1 MTLSPMLSLKT
12 RKTEAQ
18 EGAVSSLRPP
28 ELLGPGG
35 IRIEVFCRWLS
46 FTAHTSPANGG
57 VTPRTPPR
65 RCLIWFLHLHPCPR
79 IL

>member
-1 MTLSPMLSLKT
+1 M
-12 RKTEAQ
+12 
-18 EGAVSSLRPP
+18 SSLRPP

-35 IRIEVFCRWLS
+35 IRIEVSCCQLS
-46 FTAHTSPANGG
+46 FTMQTSPTNGG

-65 RCLIWFLHLHPCPR
+65 WCLIWFLHLHPRPQ

>member
-12 RKTEAQ
+12 GKTEAQ

-35 IRIEVFCRWLS
+35 IRIEVFCRRLS
-46 FTAHTSPANGG
+46 FTAQTSFENGG
-57 VTPRTPPR
+57 VTPRTPLR
-65 RCLIWFLHLHPCPR
+65 QCLIWFLHLHPHPQ